1 MMVSPAFFFRCAL
14 VALLV
19 ITSLVG
25 IAPAGAAG
33 ARPTPTPSPSPIPA
47 VIQVQVMRV
56 DQAAAIIRQLFPHV
70 SVRTDPSAN
79 AVVVVGPPGDV
90 EQVRTIVQG
99 LDVRNPN
106 QPALEVVQLRTIKPD
121 ALVHKVAPLFPNSSI
136 TVASKNSVLLKA
148 KPLDSTQI
156 KALIT
161 SLDAAPMVSPSPPP
175 EPVETVDVKQ
185 ARPTALARAVERNVP
200 HVRISVSGSSLLITG
215 DQPSVTAAKALVAQL
230 DVPPVGASITQVYH
244 LKSVDAASVAS
255 LVQKTYPDAV
265 VVTDTDLNAISVRGS
280 AQEQQRISDAI
291 DQLDGK
297 QNGAPGGFGASG
309 GAAMSSGN
317 IEVVQIKSAIPG
329 SGGAPSTTAQDIAT
343 AVTQALGQM
352 ASGLHVTVMPNTT
365 ELILTGD
372 PSSIHLAKDL
382 IAKLDVTPPLVE
394 LDTEVLEIDGSVAKN
409 VGLELPQAVLSTTF
423 EEIQP
428 TPDPF
433 GNPGRLGKIQPITRT
448 PLQLTAQL
456 NLLVQHG
463 NGRVLADPRIVT
475 LSGHDATFQAGDTL
489 SILTTSGGGVGTTVT
504 TQLQSFNTGVTLDIT
519 PIVTADGKIMV
530 TVHPTVNSLS
540 GDPNGVPEISTRN
553 AQTTVSLHDNQTLI
567 IGGLIQ
573 EEDTRTISSLPIL
586 GNIPIIGGLFKNN
599 NTNNTSNE
607 LVIIVTPHIIRDG
620 EPTPPPGSTMGIP
633 TARPL
638 PTIPP
643 DLAMPTP
650 RATGSASPLQ
660 GPPAVL
666 NTPLPAPTPEPLATP
681 YAFAN
686 SNVFEY
692 GAAPQ
697 NNFAQAQDPVQIYY
711 ARLSPTV
718 MDAATLVAVD
728 AITTSNVTRLQI
740 GTSTTALS
748 LVQVAPGKWQGTF
761 QAGRFGL
768 GPAQP
773 LQQLTLY
780 AYRNDG
786 GSTNIQIPVST
797 H

>member
-1 MMVSPAFFFRCAL
+1 M
-14 VALLV
+14 
-19 ITSLVG
+19 
-25 IAPAGAAG
+25 
-33 ARPTPTPSPSPIPA
+33 
-47 VIQVQVMRV
+47 
-56 DQAAAIIRQLFPHV
+56 
-70 SVRTDPSAN
+70 
-79 AVVVVGPPGDV
+79 
-90 EQVRTIVQG
+90 
-99 LDVRNPN
+99 
-106 QPALEVVQLRTIKPD
+106 
-121 ALVHKVAPLFPNSSI
+121 
-136 TVASKNSVLLKA
+136 
-148 KPLDSTQI
+148 
-156 KALIT
+156 
-161 SLDAAPMVSPSPPP
+161 
-175 EPVETVDVKQ
+175 
-185 ARPTALARAVERNVP
+185 
-200 HVRISVSGSSLLITG
+200 
-215 DQPSVTAAKALVAQL
+215 
-230 DVPPVGASITQVYH
+230 
-244 LKSVDAASVAS
+244 
-255 LVQKTYPDAV
+255 
-265 VVTDTDLNAISVRGS
+265 RGS

-297 QNGAPGGFGASG
+297 QNGAHGAPGGYGAQG
-309 GAAMSSGN
+309 GAAMSDGN
-317 IEVVQIKSAIPG
+317 IAVVQIKSAIPG

-343 AVTQALGQM
+343 AITQALGQI
-352 ASGLHVTVMPNTT
+352 ASGLHVTVMPNTA

-372 PSSIHLAKDL
+372 PSSIRLAKEL

-394 LDTEVLEIDGSVAKN
+394 LDTEVLEIDGSLAKN
-409 VGLELPQAVLSTTF
+409 IGLELPQAVLSTTF

-428 TPDPF
+428 TPDPY
-433 GNPGRLGKIQPITRT
+433 GNPGKLGKIAPITRT

-475 LSGHDATFQAGDTL
+475 LSGHNATFQAGDTL

-519 PIVTADGKIMV
+519 PIVTADGNIMV

-573 EEDTRTISSLPIL
+573 EVDTRTITSLPIL

-607 LVIIVTPHIIRDG
+607 LVIIVTPHIIHDG
-620 EPTPPPGSTMGIP
+620 EATPPPGSTMGIP

-643 DLAMPTP
+643 DLAFPTP
-650 RATGSASPLQ
+650 TRRARLAAPRAAGDSQYAASFADAESAGDTVCFRQLKR
-660 GPPAVL
+660 
-666 NTPLPAPTPEPLATP
+666 
-681 YAFAN
+681 FRIR
-686 SNVFEY
+686 
-692 GAAPQ
+692 AAPQ
-697 NNFAQAQDPVQIYY
+697 NNFAQPQDPVQIYY

-718 MDAATLVAVD
+718 MDTATTVIVD
-728 AITTSNVTRLQI
+728 AITTSNVTRVQI
-740 GTSTTALS
+740 GTSTSALA

-773 LQQLTLY
+773 IQQLTLY